1 MATTWLKRPGSQ
13 DPMRP
18 WVDVNSIWVSGDIF
32 EMRIAVAAELSGYQT
47 LAAIS

>member
-1 MATTWLKRPGSQ
+1 
-13 DPMRP
+13 MRP
-18 WVDVNSIWVSGDIF
+18 WVDVNSIWVLGDIL